1 MKKTKRAKKSR
12 TWVIKQH
19 RDQFFKKAK
28 VLGYKSRAAFKLIE
42 LNKKFNFIKKNSNLL
57 DVGSA
62 PGGWSQVASK
72 IITNGKILAVD
83 ITPMEKIDNVIFLNN
98 NFLEEKT
105 QENILKIFETK
116 IDVVISDMA
125 ENTTGNKSV
134 DSIRTNNLCSEVISF
149 SLKILNSKGTLICK
163 LFMGEDFLEVKNK
176 AKSNFK
182 KVDFFKPESS
192 RNESKETYIICSALK
207 TLMKSKLCMFLL
219 IHFYLIQV

>member
-1 MKKTKRAKKSR
+1 MKKTKRSKKSR

-42 LNKKFNFIKKNSNLL
+42 LNKKFNFIKKNSYLL
-57 DVGSA
+57 DIGST
-62 PGGWSQVASK
+62 PGGWSQIASK

-98 NFLEEKT
+98 DFLEKET
-105 QENILKIFETK
+105 QQKILNVFNAK
-116 IDVVISDMA
+116 IDIIISDMA

-134 DSIRTNNLCSEVISF
+134 DSIRTNNLCSEVINF
-149 SLKILNSKGTLICK
+149 SLKMLNPKGTLVCK
-163 LFMGEDFLEVKNK
+163 LFMGEDFLEVKNL

-192 RNESKETYIICSALK
+192 RSESKETYIICSLLKLK
-207 TLMKSKLCMFLL
+207 TL
-219 IHFYLIQV
+219 

>member
-57 DVGSA
+57 DIGST

-72 IITNGKILAVD
+72 IITNGKILAID
-83 ITPMEKIDNVIFLNN
+83 ITPMEKLDNVMFLNN
-98 NFLEEKT
+98 DFLDEKT
-105 QENILKIFETK
+105 QEKIIKIFNKK
-116 IDVVISDMA
+116 IDVIISDMA

-134 DSIRTNNLCSEVISF
+134 DSIRTNNLCSEVINY
-149 SLKILNSKGTLICK
+149 SLKMLDRKGTLICK
-163 LFMGEDFLEVKNK
+163 LFMGEDFLEVKNL
-176 AKSNFK
+176 AKKNFK

-192 RNESKETYIICSALK
+192 RSESKETYIICSSLK
-207 TLMKSKLCMFLL
+207 T
-219 IHFYLIQV
+219 V

>member
-42 LNKKFNFIKKNSNLL
+42 INKKFNFIKKNSSLL
-57 DVGSA
+57 DIGST

-83 ITPMEKIDNVIFLNN
+83 ITPMEKLDNIVFLNN
-98 NFLEEKT
+98 DFSDIKI
-105 QENILKIFETK
+105 QDRILKFFNNK
-116 IDVVISDMA
+116 IDIIVSDMA
-125 ENTTGNKSV
+125 ENTTGNKTV
-134 DSIRTNNLCSEVISF
+134 DSIRTNSLCTDVINF
-149 SLKILNSKGTLICK
+149 SLKGITDRGTLVCK
-163 LFMGEDFLEVKNK
+163 LFMGEDFLQVKNL
-176 AKSNFK
+176 AKKNFK

-192 RNESKETYIICSALK
+192 RSESKETYIICSLLK
-207 TLMKSKLCMFLL
+207 TF
-219 IHFYLIQV
+219 

>member
-57 DVGSA
+57 DIGST

-83 ITPMEKIDNVIFLNN
+83 IVPMEKLDNVIFLNSD
-98 NFLEEKT
+98 FLVEKT
-105 QENILKIFETK
+105 REKIVNIFNTK
-116 IDVVISDMA
+116 IDIVISDMA

-134 DSIRTNNLCSEVISF
+134 DSIRTNNLCSEVINF
-149 SLKILNSKGTLICK
+149 SLKILNQKGTLICK
-163 LFMGEDFLEVKNK
+163 LFMGEDFLEVKNL
-176 AKSNFK
+176 AKKNFK

-192 RNESKETYIICSALK
+192 RSESKETYIICSSLK
-207 TLMKSKLCMFLL
+207 SL
-219 IHFYLIQV
+219 

>member
-28 VLGYKSRAAFKLIE
+28 VLGYKSRAAFKSIE

-57 DVGSA
+57 DIGST

-83 ITPMEKIDNVIFLNN
+83 ITPMEKLENVVFLNDD
-98 NFLEEKT
+98 FLEEKT
-105 QENILKIFETK
+105 QEKILKIFNAK

-125 ENTTGNKSV
+125 ENTTGNKSI
-134 DSIRTNNLCSEVISF
+134 DSIRTNNLCSEVINF
-149 SLKILNSKGTLICK
+149 ALKTLNQKGTLICK
-163 LFMGEDFLEVKNK
+163 LFMGEDFLGVKNL
-176 AKSNFK
+176 AKNNFK

-192 RNESKETYIICSALK
+192 RSESKETYIICSLLK
-207 TLMKSKLCMFLL
+207 TL
-219 IHFYLIQV
+219 

>member
-42 LNKKFNFIKKNSNLL
+42 LNKKFNFLKKNSNLL
-57 DVGSA
+57 DIGST

-72 IITNGKILAVD
+72 IITTGKIIAVD
-83 ITPMEKIDNVIFLNN
+83 ITPMEKLDNVIFLHN

-105 QENILKIFETK
+105 QKNILNIFNTK
-116 IDVVISDMA
+116 IDVVVSDMA

-134 DSIRTNNLCSEVISF
+134 DSIRTNNLCSEVINF
-149 SLKILNSKGTLICK
+149 SLKILDQKGTLVCK
-163 LFMGEDFLEVKNK
+163 LFMGEDFLEVKNL
-176 AKSNFK
+176 AKRNFK

-192 RNESKETYIICSALK
+192 RSESKETYIICSLLK
-207 TLMKSKLCMFLL
+207 TL
-219 IHFYLIQV
+219 